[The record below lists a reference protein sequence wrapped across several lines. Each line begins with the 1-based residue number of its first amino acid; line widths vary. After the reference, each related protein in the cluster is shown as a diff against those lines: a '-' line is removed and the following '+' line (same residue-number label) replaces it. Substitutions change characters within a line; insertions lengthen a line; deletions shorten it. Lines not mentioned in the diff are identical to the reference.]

1 MERKWEEEDC
11 GPLPRRLRVLSL
23 GAGVQ
28 SSTLALMMAHGELR
42 PVDHAIFADT
52 QGEPAEVY
60 AWLDTLEQLIKPLP
74 YAFPIHRV
82 TAGSLADNEL
92 RVRTSRLSGKKY
104 LPAKIPAFVKNADG
118 TRGLLGRKCTA
129 DFKIVPVTQ
138 KIRAL
143 LDITRA
149 KPGQHLVEQSIGI
162 SRDEA
167 HRMKPSRTP
176 WIECNWPLVDAGM
189 TRDGCLRWMA
199 DKGYPVPPRSACG
212 FCPFHS
218 DNEWIRLRDEHPVAF
233 EEAALFEERLQEA
246 ATRQEVL
253 NGKPFLHSAC
263 IPLRLVPFKT
273 LPANQ
278 QISLFGNECEG
289 MCGV

>member
-1 MERKWEEEDC
+1 MSSPK
-11 GPLPRRLRVLSL
+11 LRVLSL

-60 AWLDTLEQLIKPLP
+60 AWLDTLEHLVGKLP

-92 RVRTSRLSGKKY
+92 RIRVSGLSGKKY
-104 LPAKIPAFVKNADG
+104 FQSKIPAFVKNADG
-118 TRGLLGRKCTA
+118 TKGLLGRRCTN

-143 LDITRA
+143 LGIARA
-149 KPGQHLVEQSIGI
+149 KRGQQLVEQSIGI

-167 HRMKPSRTP
+167 HRMKPSRIP
-176 WIECNWPLVDAGM
+176 WIECNWPLVDAGI
-189 TRDGCLRWMA
+189 TRNDCLRWMVE
-199 DKGYPVPPRSACG
+199 KGYPDPPRSACV

-218 DNEWIRLRDEHPVAF
+218 DDEWIRLRDEHPVAF
-233 EEAALFEERLQEA
+233 EDAALFEERLQDA
-246 ATRQEVL
+246 ATKQEVL
-253 NGKPFLHSAC
+253 KGKPFLHSTC
-263 IPLRLVPFKT
+263 IPIRLVVFKERA
-273 LPANQ
+273 ANK